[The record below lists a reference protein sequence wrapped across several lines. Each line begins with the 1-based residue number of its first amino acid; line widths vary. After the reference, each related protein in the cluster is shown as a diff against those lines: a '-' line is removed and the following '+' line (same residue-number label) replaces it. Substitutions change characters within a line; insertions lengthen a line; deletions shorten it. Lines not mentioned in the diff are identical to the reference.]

1 MVGLKAKLKILV
13 QTRQNCK
20 CQSEYSDCESKVN
33 ILAQRKRNCVLA
45 PCLSGCLVYAS
56 QAKLIGTRSL
66 LLEPT
71 KRSQLSRFFPPVILS
86 SQFSVVFVWSVKD

>member
-13 QTRQNCK
+13 QTRQNSK

-56 QAKLIGTRSL
+56 QAKMIGTRSL
-66 LLEPT
+66 FVRAN
-71 KRSQLSRFFPPVILS
+71 KSLSIIKNFSPVILS